1 MSATTIQLTGVS
13 RRFGSRH
20 HGHLAVDDADLT
32 LDGSTSLGVVGES
45 GSGKSTLS
53 RIVVGLEQPTEGTV
67 TYNGQDLRS
76 VLSTRTGTKAFR
88 ANVQFV
94 GQDTTSTFD
103 PRRTLIDS
111 LTFPAQKLQGLDRAA
126 ALSAAETTLGEVGLD
141 VALAERKPHQVSGGQ
156 RQRFALARS
165 LIVRPSILVCDE
177 VVSALDVSV
186 QGTIL
191 NLLKRY
197 CEEHGAGLV
206 FVSHGLPATAFVAD
220 ELLVMYRGRLVERGP
235 SDRVLESP
243 QHAYTQQ
250 LLEAHRGLGEGDEL
264 EAAGTPSLEGKSA

>member
-1 MSATTIQLTGVS
+1 MSAATIELTAVS

-20 HGHLAVDDADLT
+20 HGHLAVDTANLA
-32 LDGSTSLGVVGES
+32 LDGTTSLGVVGES

-53 RIVVGLEQPTEGTV
+53 RMIVGLDEPTEGTV

-76 VLSTRTGTKAFR
+76 VLSTRAGTKAFR

-111 LTFPAQKLQGLDRAA
+111 LTFPAQKLQGLDKAA
-126 ALSAAETTLGEVGLD
+126 AVSAAETTLGEVGLD
-141 VALAERKPHQVSGGQ
+141 VALAGRKPHQVSGGQ

-197 CEEHGAGLV
+197 CEDHQAGLV

-220 ELLVMYRGRLVERGP
+220 ELLVMYRGQLVERGP
-235 SDRVLESP
+235 SDRVLEAP

-250 LLEAHRGLGEGDEL
+250 LLEAHRGLGEGAEIDSAE
-264 EAAGTPSLEGKSA
+264 SSYQEGKSA